1 MSTKIPN
8 ATRSDIHNIRHD
20 NDAIEIRM
28 IEDPAHPDYDP
39 RVELPVDPELMASL
53 RMVGQLEPASG
64 YQEELADGSKVVYL
78 LFGRQRWKAIQQIWR
93 EMRENGEDMAF
104 APSFRLC
111 LQRNESSALK
121 RQKRIIEN
129 RHRQGLEGLALAREV
144 SAHLDIVGE
153 SAQSLEDARVI
164 FNFKSIAALRNCLAL
179 LQTTPKVQEKIID
192 GTISPTAALQLSRQ
206 SAAIQD
212 AVVDEIDE
220 QEDADLAEPA
230 PLPQIDAFREDEPPP
245 APSKPSKPV
254 PVSDIKGM
262 IKDKKGEQ
270 SFEMVNL
277 KQVEKQIERKEAE
290 LEKAMTKL
298 EMCPTSPYDQG
309 YQKTVNQAGKVAEIQ
324 GEIKALRWCRGETV
338 ASGSDATPA
347 GNDKVSAAWD
357 ALREALTSAAWPKIL
372 CREDFEW
379 PEFPRWVAG
388 DSENDEKREAS
399 RKTACDFNEQI
410 EASHFLVISGEKV
423 ARRAVTSSG
432 YTYDI
437 QIDSDSKWFTRLMDP
452 FGKPSQLVRDWGA
465 HGYLEPQGKAAI
477 TPTFKMNCSALCKGR
492 TAIAIRKGAFLDK
505 WLEGTTLERDG
516 ESLLSKQI
524 RKFIE
529 QILPGKHIHVD
540 REFFTPFLSDGT
552 GPDLEETL
560 EDRRKIRDFIWSEL
574 GIGAT
579 DEECT
584 WSTVGE
590 LIAAVERAEEGRE
603 GGDAPC

>member
-64 YQEELADGSKVVYL
+64 YQEELADGAKVVYL
-78 LFGRQRWKAIQQIWR
+78 LFGRQRWKAIQQIWQ

-144 SAHLDIVGE
+144 SAHLNIVGE

-164 FNFKSIAALRNCLAL
+164 FNFKSIAALRNCLSL
-179 LQTTPKVQEKIID
+179 LQTTPKVHEKIID

-338 ASGSDATPA
+338 ASGSDAASA

-372 CREDFEW
+372 VGDDFEW
-379 PEFPRWVAG
+379 PDFPKWIDG
-388 DSENDEKREAS
+388 DAINNAKVHAAREVRVEINEK
-399 RKTACDFNEQI
+399 I
-410 EASHFLVISGEKV
+410 EASHFLVIAGEKV
-423 ARRAVTSSG
+423 ARRDVTSSG
-432 YTYDI
+432 YTYNI

-452 FGKPSQLVRDWGA
+452 FGKSAQLVRDWGA
-465 HGYLEPQGKAAI
+465 HGYLEPQGKSAI
-477 TPTFKMNCSALCKGR
+477 TPTYRMNCGNLCKGR
-492 TAIAIRKGAFLDK
+492 TAIQIRKGAFLDK
-505 WLEGTTLERDG
+505 WIEGTTLEYG
-516 ESLLSKQI
+516 SNESKVSATIRSIISKVI
-524 RKFIE
+524 PTR
-529 QILPGKHIHVD
+529 HINFKC
-540 REFFTPFLSDGT
+540 EFFESFLYEGT

-560 EDRRKIRDFIWSEL
+560 EDRQQILSAIAEEL
-574 GIGAT
+574 GIGWP
-579 DEECT
+579 DEACT
-584 WSTVGE
+584 WNTVGD
-590 LIAAVERAEEGRE
+590 LIASAERFGEE
-603 GGDAPC
+603 DID